1 MAFTMKVSELIANDK
16 TGLLAKHSSWERV
29 PLADVAFLLNGAPF
43 NSAMFS
49 MTDGFPLIR
58 IRDVLSGET
67 STFYTGEYD
76 QVFVVKPGEL
86 LVGMDGD
93 FNSAFWGKK
102 PAILNQR
109 VCKITPIEELYSK
122 SFLAFLLPG
131 YLSAIN
137 ANTSSVTVKHLSSR
151 TIGEIELPLPPRE
164 EQTRIVAKLEE
175 LLTDLDVGVAELKTA
190 QKKLVQYRKALLKAA
205 INGSLT
211 AEWRQKNPVHESGE
225 QLLQRILIERR
236 ARWEAKQLA
245 RFAEQDKSPSKDWQ
259 DKYSEPAQPDT
270 TDLSVL
276 PNGWV
281 WAKVAQAGNVQ
292 LGRQR
297 APQFHTGS
305 NMVPYLRVANV
316 FEDRIDISDVMEMHF
331 SETEEQVFKLE
342 FNDILL
348 NEGQSLELIGR
359 PAIYRG
365 ELPRA
370 CFTNTLVRFRA
381 EDGVIPE
388 FALALFLHYM
398 HSGRFRKIAT
408 ITTNIAHLGAGR
420 FSEVEFPLPS
430 TSEQVEIV
438 KQLSDQLANL
448 REQQSAV
455 SHALKQSAAQRHNI
469 LKSAFSGQLVPQDR
483 SDEPATVLLERIR
496 AECEAR
502 TMQPKTRK
510 TKAKKGVAV
519 VAKKIIEVLADASDW
534 LPAQEVF
541 RRCGVTDGIETDQIE
556 ALYAELRD
564 LDQSHLLLV
573 EPTTDEQ
580 GRKLYDRLKL
590 VTVV

>member
-245 RFAEQDKSPSKDWQ
+245 RDRKS
-259 DKYSEPAQPDT
+259 
-270 TDLSVL
+270 
-276 PNGWV
+276 
-281 WAKVAQAGNVQ
+281 
-292 LGRQR
+292 
-297 APQFHTGS
+297 
-305 NMVPYLRVANV
+305 
-316 FEDRIDISDVMEMHF
+316 
-331 SETEEQVFKLE
+331 
-342 FNDILL
+342 
-348 NEGQSLELIGR
+348 
-359 PAIYRG
+359 
-365 ELPRA
+365 
-370 CFTNTLVRFRA
+370 
-381 EDGVIPE
+381 
-388 FALALFLHYM
+388 
-398 HSGRFRKIAT
+398 
-408 ITTNIAHLGAGR
+408 
-420 FSEVEFPLPS
+420 
-430 TSEQVEIV
+430 
-438 KQLSDQLANL
+438 
-448 REQQSAV
+448 
-455 SHALKQSAAQRHNI
+455 
-469 LKSAFSGQLVPQDR
+469 
-483 SDEPATVLLERIR
+483 
-496 AECEAR
+496 
-502 TMQPKTRK
+502 
-510 TKAKKGVAV
+510 V
-519 VAKKIIEVLADASDW
+519 V
-534 LPAQEVF
+534 
-541 RRCGVTDGIETDQIE
+541 
-556 ALYAELRD
+556 
-564 LDQSHLLLV
+564 
-573 EPTTDEQ
+573 
-580 GRKLYDRLKL
+580 
-590 VTVV
+590 